1 MKKFEIPLIPIAIF
15 GICYLIFTRLLFVG
29 FVPTSSMEPTIP
41 AGSLIVG
48 TRVFRE
54 LEVGDVIV
62 FDHDGKRMVKRIS
75 AVPGDV
81 VVWDEL
87 EYADGVEPPE
97 RDSESVV
104 VPEGYYF
111 VLGDNAQ
118 DSWDSRYWE
127 EVFTREEE
135 IISCLITPRNVL
147 FSVVGCFF
155 VCLEFGYP

>member
-48 TRVFRE
+48 TRVFRG
-54 LEVGDVIV
+54 LKVGDVIV
-62 FDHDGKRMVKRIS
+62 FDHEGKRMVKRIA

-87 EYADGVEPPE
+87 EYADGEEPPE

-104 VPEGYYF
+104 VPEGCYF

-127 EVFTREEE
+127 EVFVSSKERICT
-135 IISCLITPRNVL
+135 IVHSHQ
-147 FSVVGCFF
+147 FSHFCS
-155 VCLEFGYP
+155 

>member
-1 MKKFEIPLIPIAIF
+1 MKKFEIPPIPVVIF
-15 GICYLIFTRLLFVG
+15 GICYLIFTQLLFVG

-41 AGSLIVG
+41 TGSLIVG

-62 FDHDGKRMVKRIS
+62 FEHDGKRMVKRIA

-104 VPEGYYF
+104 VPEGCYF

-127 EVFTREEE
+127 KP
-135 IISCLITPRNVL
+135 LINIKNIL
-147 FSVVGCFF
+147 A
-155 VCLEFGYP
+155 